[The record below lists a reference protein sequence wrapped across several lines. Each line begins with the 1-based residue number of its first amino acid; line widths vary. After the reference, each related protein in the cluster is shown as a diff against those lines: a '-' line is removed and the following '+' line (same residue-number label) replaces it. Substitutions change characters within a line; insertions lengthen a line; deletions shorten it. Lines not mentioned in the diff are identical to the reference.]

1 MMSLLTPI
9 VLLTACHDAPDDS
22 AVALEGALTRLH
34 AEGTLIVDEDGETIS
49 FRGVALGG
57 WNFLETWIPLMA
69 YTEHGRAIQ
78 LADEQGI
85 GSEVRM
91 AIGEIGP
98 GDGAEWRDALAS
110 SLSASLA
117 DDVIAAL
124 MSSLEAYPLLWDDS
138 DLALRQVL
146 ETRFGA
152 EARDELLDTFQ
163 RAWFNESDVAWLAE
177 EGFNVVR
184 IPLGYRGLT
193 THMVDDTI
201 TELEFNELAFSRIDE
216 VLDWCEQYGIYAVLD
231 LQESPGGH
239 NDYSGVGTLYED
251 PQMQALTV
259 ALWEELSRRYSDRDV
274 VAAYSLLAEPMAAPS
289 VEARDEM
296 YDQIVKAIRMG
307 GDDHLLVLHDG
318 FQGMASFPMPEEK
331 GWENVVYSTHIF
343 EWGADSLELY
353 QAYIIY
359 LENAITLAQ
368 DAHQVPYY
376 VGSFSTFLDEDW
388 AYEAAGEMRRLFE
401 RAGWGWTLWTYKR
414 LDDPVDA
421 ELFGD
426 RSSWGVRGGVPSSFT
441 RPDPQRQSLKAL
453 QAAYAGY
460 AEVETTPNEALL
472 QALLGE

>member
-1 MMSLLTPI
+1 
-9 VLLTACHDAPDDS
+9 
-22 AVALEGALTRLH
+22 
-34 AEGTLIVDEDGETIS
+34 
-49 FRGVALGG
+49 
-57 WNFLETWIPLMA
+57 
-69 YTEHGRAIQ
+69 
-78 LADEQGI
+78 
-85 GSEVRM
+85 
-91 AIGEIGP
+91 
-98 GDGAEWRDALAS
+98 
-110 SLSASLA
+110 
-117 DDVIAAL
+117 
-124 MSSLEAYPLLWDDS
+124 
-138 DLALRQVL
+138 
-146 ETRFGA
+146 
-152 EARDELLDTFQ
+152 
-163 RAWFNESDVAWLAE
+163 
-177 EGFNVVR
+177 
-184 IPLGYRGLT
+184 
-193 THMVDDTI
+193 
-201 TELEFNELAFSRIDE
+201 
-216 VLDWCEQYGIYAVLD
+216 
-231 LQESPGGH
+231 
-239 NDYSGVGTLYED
+239 
-251 PQMQALTV
+251 
-259 ALWEELSRRYSDRDV
+259 
-274 VAAYSLLAEPMAAPS
+274 
-289 VEARDEM
+289 M

-426 RSSWGVRGGVPSSFT
+426 SSSWGVRGGVPSSFT
-441 RPDPQRQSLKAL
+441 RPDPQRQSLEAL